1 DLELYLE
8 YFEEN
13 YHKFRNHTVPGALI
27 EYCNTDAGEQQDL
40 FEKIMDA
47 LQSLEKSLSKAHSG
61 KNRTLKHHHPPSESD
76 PKPKDK
82 LHQNVGN
89 YSH

>member
-1 DLELYLE
+1 DLEIYLE

-13 YHKFRNHTVPGALI
+13 YHKFRNHTIPGALI

-47 LQSLEKSLSKAHSG
+47 LQSLEKVVCA
-61 KNRTLKHHHPPSESD
+61 D
-76 PKPKDK
+76 PD
-82 LHQNVGN
+82 LASMCARGRQLFVRYHF
-89 YSH
+89 